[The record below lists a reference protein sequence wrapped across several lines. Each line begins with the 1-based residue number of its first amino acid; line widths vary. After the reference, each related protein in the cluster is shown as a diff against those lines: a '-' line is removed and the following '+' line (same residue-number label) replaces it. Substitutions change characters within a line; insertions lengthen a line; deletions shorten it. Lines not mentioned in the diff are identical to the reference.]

1 MLGVSIILP
10 VLPMLAKA
18 YDVGSSELGFIFAA
32 YGGAQMISM
41 PLFGKLSDKIGR
53 KRVTMISL
61 AGSTIGFFLQGMS
74 RSYMWFMFARVCAGL
89 FGSTIPVAS
98 AYIADVTTSEERPRY
113 LAGLS
118 SVVALA
124 FLIGPS
130 IGGGLSQFTLYT
142 PMFVSSGL
150 ALGGLFMAFIYL
162 KESPAYLRSKQRKE
176 EEEEEEKKKKNTEK
190 KTDTKDENVQSS
202 LIQKE
207 IDESHGPLIYAMWLS
222 SFLNM
227 FAFSSY
233 LSMFGFYILD
243 YFGYG
248 SLELG
253 FISMGAGLVTIIIQM
268 TLYNN
273 IRLKIGKHGTL
284 IVGCLSVAVG
294 LFGIPLIKKPA
305 FAIAF
310 VAFLA
315 IGYGLA
321 SPSVVAILSRYASAT
336 NQGSV
341 LGIGT
346 SMSAFARVAGPIT
359 MGYVYEESKSLPFYI
374 GSIIA
379 VLNAVLVFVV
389 LVLNRR
395 LPEHKKQQEDKPVSP
410 RILRVRLG
418 TLDEDSKDS
427 EVSLWEFLLRL
438 LRKRG
443 ILKHDL
449 HSDRSSDVEEMSR
462 LLRRSI
468 RPVRDLQGDKDLAES
483 LDAYTKAPLRA

>member
-176 EEEEEEKKKKNTEK
+176 EE
-190 KTDTKDENVQSS
+190 
-202 LIQKE
+202 
-207 IDESHGPLIYAMWLS
+207 
-222 SFLNM
+222 
-227 FAFSSY
+227 
-233 LSMFGFYILD
+233 
-243 YFGYG
+243 
-248 SLELG
+248 
-253 FISMGAGLVTIIIQM
+253 
-268 TLYNN
+268 
-273 IRLKIGKHGTL
+273 
-284 IVGCLSVAVG
+284 
-294 LFGIPLIKKPA
+294 
-305 FAIAF
+305 
-310 VAFLA
+310 
-315 IGYGLA
+315 
-321 SPSVVAILSRYASAT
+321 
-336 NQGSV
+336 
-341 LGIGT
+341 
-346 SMSAFARVAGPIT
+346 
-359 MGYVYEESKSLPFYI
+359 
-374 GSIIA
+374 
-379 VLNAVLVFVV
+379 
-389 LVLNRR
+389 
-395 LPEHKKQQEDKPVSP
+395 
-410 RILRVRLG
+410 
-418 TLDEDSKDS
+418 
-427 EVSLWEFLLRL
+427 
-438 LRKRG
+438 
-443 ILKHDL
+443 
-449 HSDRSSDVEEMSR
+449 
-462 LLRRSI
+462 
-468 RPVRDLQGDKDLAES
+468 
-483 LDAYTKAPLRA
+483 